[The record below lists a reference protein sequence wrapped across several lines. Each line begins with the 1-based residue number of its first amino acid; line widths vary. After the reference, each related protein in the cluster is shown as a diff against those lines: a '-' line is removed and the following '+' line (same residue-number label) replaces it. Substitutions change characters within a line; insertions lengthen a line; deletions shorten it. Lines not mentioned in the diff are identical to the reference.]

1 MFELSSATGLTGAA
15 TVVGLVLFEAIVLY
29 VVYGGLER
37 FLGPA
42 LVEAVSGK

>member
-1 MFELSSATGLTGAA
+1 VLELGDAAGVTGAA
-15 TVVGLVLFEAIVLY
+15 TVVGLVLLEAIVLY

-42 LVEAVSGK
+42 LVDAVSGR

>member
-1 MFELSSATGLTGAA
+1 VLELGDATGVAGAA
-15 TVVGLVLFEAIVLY
+15 TVVGLVLLEAVVLY

-42 LVEAVSGK
+42 LVDAVSGR